1 MIPINSTHVQGPC
14 VFSAAVGIH
23 KFLRVGYMLDKLCLQ
38 PSLGESDSEAGS
50 IIKKS
55 SSMEHLVSK
64 IHSIASESW
73 LKR

>member
-1 MIPINSTHVQGPC
+1 
-14 VFSAAVGIH
+14 
-23 KFLRVGYMLDKLCLQ
+23 MLDKLCLQ

-55 SSMEHLVSK
+55 SSMWQTKEMEHLVSK

-73 LKR
+73 LKRKGALLNPKGRTLS